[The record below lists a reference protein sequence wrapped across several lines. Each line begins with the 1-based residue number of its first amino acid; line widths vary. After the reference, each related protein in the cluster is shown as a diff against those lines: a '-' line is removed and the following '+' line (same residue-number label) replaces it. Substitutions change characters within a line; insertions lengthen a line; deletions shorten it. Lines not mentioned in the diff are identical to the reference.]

1 MLVKKLSL
9 PLILALGLNLSA
21 NSEYE
26 KFLQEYKK
34 EYSSF
39 VKDHK
44 TEYKNYKKAYE
55 EAFLNYSS
63 NIEKKW
69 PNLDITNRHNWVQYD
84 KDYNSK
90 KKVDFENKEL
100 SIEVIAKNEKDA
112 KEKIL
117 ELTKNIAKDTVKT
130 AYKND
135 QLQQDI
141 NKKLNTKP
149 EVKKDEKII
158 SDLIS
163 KKDLLKKVQD
173 SKIKKIKHKDKFIYS
188 VNVKLP
194 SNSLIKK
201 AKAYKSEVM
210 KNSLKRDIPPQ
221 LVYAIMHS
229 ESSFNPMARSHV
241 PAYGLMQIVPRT
253 AGVDTYNFL
262 YGKKKLLSPSYLYDS
277 SNNIKMGTAYLHI
290 VYFRYMKRIKNPISR
305 MYCTIAA
312 YNTGAGNVAKAF
324 IGNYNIYKASKK
336 INTMT
341 PSEVYNHL
349 YKNLPYVE
357 TKKYLKKVNTRVSI
371 YKKLLDTKL

>member
-149 EVKKDEKII
+149 EVKKDQKII